1 MAHEPAPHAQSQT
14 PRGRRPRPFA
24 RYVAIALIVLF
35 MPFLVLGTAIAATG
49 TVTVKVRE
57 SAPGGTH
64 LYLPVPALLFDAA
77 VFVAPAL
84 VPEEALA
91 EARAEIAPYR
101 AGLES
106 LAAELEKMP
115 PGVLVEVQDNGEEVR
130 ITKGWR
136 SFQID
141 VVSDDA
147 EVHVTVP
154 ARLLGRAL
162 DVL

>member
-1 MAHEPAPHAQSQT
+1 
-14 PRGRRPRPFA
+14 
-24 RYVAIALIVLF
+24 
-35 MPFLVLGTAIAATG
+35 
-49 TVTVKVRE
+49 
-57 SAPGGTH
+57 
-64 LYLPVPALLFDAA
+64 
-77 VFVAPAL
+77 VAPAL
-84 VPEEALA
+84 AAEEALA